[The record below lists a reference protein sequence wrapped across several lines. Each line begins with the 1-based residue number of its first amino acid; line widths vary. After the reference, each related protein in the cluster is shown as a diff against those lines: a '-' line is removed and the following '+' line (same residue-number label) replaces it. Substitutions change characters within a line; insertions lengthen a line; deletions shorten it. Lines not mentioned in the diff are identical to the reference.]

1 MLNPRWRKVLRDIQQ
16 NRGRVALTIGA
27 IVVGIFS
34 ITWVSTIYSIL
45 SRELH
50 DNYLDTNPAS
60 AILYT
65 DATSPELMQAL
76 EALPNIVQAEAMES
90 ISGRVWIEGEWKTL
104 ELFVQQDFEH
114 NRINQLA
121 PEDGAYPP
129 PSGEIVLERMALSVA
144 DAEIGDSLLI
154 QIPGQPQASLRIA
167 GTLHDVNLAPAWQE
181 EMIYGYVTA
190 ETLTELGITPRLN
203 EIRIVVTGDTS
214 NEQYIREV
222 TQQTTDWMEA
232 QGHPVY
238 RVQIPT
244 PNEHPLQSQMDS
256 ALLLLAALGAMA
268 ILLSAVLIGNTISA
282 LLAQQVRQIAVMKA
296 IGARHQQVTT
306 LYFGMVLLLSSTAAV
321 IALPLGI
328 FVGRG
333 IADFMAFMLNFNIQS
348 YRIPHLVILLQLAV
362 GLGIPLL
369 AAAYP
374 IYRGTRLTVHEALSD
389 YGIAQNQFG
398 ESWFDRLLTR
408 LQGLAR
414 PLMLSIRNTFRRRTR
429 LVLTF
434 STLAIGGAVFMAA
447 LNVRASLLRT
457 IDLRYEGLHYD
468 LNLAFDK
475 PYPMDELETT
485 AANVPGVASAES
497 WGRSSAVI
505 INNDGTS
512 GNAFVLLAPPVE
524 TKLIDPMLIEGQWL
538 SQENGIV
545 LNHNLLVEYPDVHVG
560 DEITLSINDQP
571 STWQVIGFVRE
582 PIAPPLAYVTYTDFA
597 HVTGETGY
605 AQSLYLVTEEHDEA
619 SLQTLKQQLEDA
631 FATQNVSIMSNQNS
645 FERRQ
650 IMENHAMLIT
660 SFLLLATVMSTI
672 VGGLGLMTTMSIN
685 VLERTREIGVMR
697 AIGASNTA
705 LLKIILIE
713 AILTGILSWILAA
726 VIATPISYI
735 LSQSLGKTM
744 LNTSL
749 DFAISPLG
757 FVLWLGVVV
766 LFSIAASLPPARSTT
781 RLTVRDVLAYE

>member
-16 NRGRVALTIGA
+16 NRGRTGLTIGA
-27 IVVGIFS
+27 IMVGIFS
-34 ITWVSTIYSIL
+34 ISWVSSVYSIL

-154 QIPGQPQASLRIA
+154 QIPGQPQESLRIA
-167 GTLHDVNLAPAWQE
+167 GTLHDINLAPAWQE
-181 EMIYGYVTA
+181 EMIYGYVTI
-190 ETLTELGITPRLN
+190 ETLTKLGITPRLN

-485 AANVPGVASAES
+485 AANVPGVAAAES

-545 LNHNLLVEYPDVHVG
+545 LNHNLLVEYPDIHIG
-560 DEITLSINDQP
+560 DEITLSLNDQL

-685 VLERTREIGVMR
+685 VLERTREIGIMR

>member
-154 QIPGQPQASLRIA
+154 QIPGQPQESLRIA
-167 GTLHDVNLAPAWQE
+167 GTLHDINLAPAWQE
-181 EMIYGYVTA
+181 EMIYGYVTI
-190 ETLTELGITPRLN
+190 ETLTKLGITPRLN

-485 AANVPGVASAES
+485 AANVPGVAAAES

-545 LNHNLLVEYPDVHVG
+545 LNHNLLVEYPDIHIG
-560 DEITLSINDQP
+560 DEITLSLNDQL

-685 VLERTREIGVMR
+685 VLERTREIGIMR

>member
-16 NRGRVALTIGA
+16 NRGRTGLTIGA

-34 ITWVSTIYSIL
+34 IVWVSSVYSIL

-76 EALPNIVQAEAMES
+76 EALPNIAETEAMES

-104 ELFVQQDFEH
+104 ELFVRQNFEDI
-114 NRINQLA
+114 RINQLA

-129 PSGEIVLERMALSVA
+129 PNGEIVLERMALSVA
-144 DAEIGDSLLI
+144 DAEIGDNLLI

-167 GTLHDVNLAPAWQE
+167 GTLHDINLAPAWQE
-181 EMIYGYVTA
+181 EMIYGYITI
-190 ETLTELGITPRLN
+190 ETLTKLGVTPRLN
-203 EIRIVVTGDTS
+203 EIRIVMTGDTS
-214 NEQYIREV
+214 NEQHIREV
-222 TQQTTDWMEA
+222 TQQAADWMET

-268 ILLSAVLIGNTISA
+268 LLLSTVLIGNTISA

-296 IGARHQQVTT
+296 IGARHQQITT
-306 LYFGMVLLLSSTAAV
+306 LYFGMVLLLSSTAAI
-321 IALPLGI
+321 IALPLGLL
-328 FVGRG
+328 VGRG

-348 YRIPHLVILLQLAV
+348 YRIPHPVILLQLAV

-374 IYRGTRLTVHEALSD
+374 IYRGTRLTVREALSD
-389 YGIAQNQFG
+389 YGIAQSQFG
-398 ESWFDRLLTR
+398 ESWFDRLLAGLR
-408 LQGLAR
+408 GLAR
-414 PLMLSIRNTFRRRTR
+414 PLMLSIRNTFRRRAR

-447 LNVRASLLRT
+447 LNVRASLFKT

-468 LNLAFDK
+468 LNLAFDR

-505 INNDGTS
+505 INNDGTA

-524 TKLIDPMLIEGQWL
+524 TKLIVPMLIEGQWL

-545 LNHNLLVEYPDVHVG
+545 LNHNLLVEYPDIHIG
-560 DEITLSINDQP
+560 DEITLSLNNQP
-571 STWQVIGFVRE
+571 STWQVVGFVRE

-597 HVTGETGY
+597 RVTGETGY
-605 AQSLYLVTEEHDEA
+605 AQSLYLVTEQHDEA
-619 SLQTLKQQLEDA
+619 SLQKLKQQLEDA
-631 FATQNVSIMSNQNS
+631 FATQDLSITTNQNS

-697 AIGASNTA
+697 AIGASNVA

-757 FVLWLGVVV
+757 FVLWFGVVV
-766 LFSIAASLPPARSTT
+766 LFSIAASLPPARSAA